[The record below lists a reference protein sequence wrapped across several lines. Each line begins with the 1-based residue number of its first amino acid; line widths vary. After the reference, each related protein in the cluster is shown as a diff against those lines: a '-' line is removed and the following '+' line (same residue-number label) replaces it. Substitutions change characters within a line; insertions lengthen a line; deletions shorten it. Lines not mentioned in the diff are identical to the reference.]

1 MDLRSIRIVLLL
13 LLYIITIYSYY
24 IQSVYIYIYAY
35 AKHFITIGY
44 YSNLN
49 ITFLSNLIFL
59 IPVFNLNIVIYT
71 LYV

>member
-1 MDLRSIRIVLLL
+1 MDLRSIRLLL

-24 IQSVYIYIYAY
+24 IQLVYIYIYIYAY